1 MRHGACAL
9 AGLCA
14 DSGVEGLAVT
24 GAAVKRC
31 HQAVL
36 GEGQDLGPII
46 TPGSCPGTSG
56 TYKLTAEPSGSASNS
71 AG

>member
-1 MRHGACAL
+1 MRIGRPLRQLWAWN
-9 AGLCA
+9 
-14 DSGVEGLAVT
+14 GLAVT

-36 GEGQDLGPII
+36 GEGQDFGLII
-46 TPGSCPGTSG
+46 TPGSRPGTSG
-56 TYKLTAEPSGSASNS
+56 KYILTAGPSGSASNS